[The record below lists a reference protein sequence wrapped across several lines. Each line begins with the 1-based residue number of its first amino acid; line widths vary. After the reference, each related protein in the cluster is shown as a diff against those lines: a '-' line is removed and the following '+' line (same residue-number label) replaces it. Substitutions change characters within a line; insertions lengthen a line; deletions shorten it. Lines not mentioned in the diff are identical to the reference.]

1 VELIEVNVIPLLV
14 VVVMF
19 VVDIGDVLV
28 VVALDCCVILL
39 PAVVAVVFVFV
50 VLVLGVVVRGGLLLL
65 PSFRFNLL
73 EDLLS
78 PIIGVLLLLG
88 LSSSFSFDL
97 CLRFIGETFDVC
109 VYALYV
115 SRLIFQRK
123 LFQNLVLNGM

>member
-1 VELIEVNVIPLLV
+1 
-14 VVVMF
+14 MF

-39 PAVVAVVFVFV
+39 PVVVVVVFV
-50 VLVLGVVVRGGLLLL
+50 VLVLDVVVLGGLLLL

-109 VYALYV
+109 ICAVCVAIDLSKKIV
-115 SRLIFQRK
+115 SKLSLRMKLINK
-123 LFQNLVLNGM
+123 SSLVD